1 MSVYAG
7 AFSGRYPISR
17 RASIGC
23 STISK
28 PPTLTVPSVGGMKP
42 VIIRMVVDLPAP
54 FGPRK
59 PKTSPR
65 SIENEIP
72 STARLAPKAFAK
84 LLTFI
89 IVSASFLHEANSPD
103 TQFRLTCKLVSWTVV
118 LSASFWIRANA
129 LDNLGLVFGKDVQ
142 KNSRYA
148 VLGLIWME
156 GEAVGPAT
164 FI

>member
-1 MSVYAG
+1 M
-7 AFSGRYPISR
+7 
-17 RASIGC
+17 GC

-28 PPTLTVPSVGGMKP
+28 PPTVAVPSVGGMKP

-72 STARLAPKAFAK
+72 STARLVPKAFAK

-89 IVSASFLHEANSPD
+89 IVSASFLHEANSPS
-103 TQFRLTCKLVSWTVV
+103 TQFRLNCKLVSWTVV
-118 LSASFWIRANA
+118 SVRRVWILANS
-129 LDNLGLVFGKDVQ
+129 LGNFGLVFGKDVQ
-142 KNSRYA
+142 N
-148 VLGLIWME
+148 L
-156 GEAVGPAT
+156 
-164 FI
+164 F

>member
-1 MSVYAG
+1 SG
-7 AFSGRYPISR
+7 RFSGRYPISR
-17 RASIGC
+17 RASIGG

-28 PPTLTVPSVGGMKP
+28 PPTETLPSVGGMNP

-59 PKTSPR
+59 PNTSPR

-72 STARLAPKAFAK
+72 STARLAPKALAK

-103 TQFRLTCKLVSWTVV
+103 TQFRLNCKLVSWTVGP
-118 LSASFWIRANA
+118 LFRPQ
-129 LDNLGLVFGKDVQ
+129 VFGFE
-142 KNSRYA
+142 RT
-148 VLGLIWME
+148 L
-156 GEAVGPAT
+156 
-164 FI
+164 

>member
-1 MSVYAG
+1 M
-7 AFSGRYPISR
+7 
-17 RASIGC
+17 
-23 STISK
+23 SK
-28 PPTLTVPSVGGMKP
+28 PPTLTLPSVGGMNP

-72 STARLAPKAFAK
+72 STARLVPKALAK

-103 TQFRLTCKLVSWTVV
+103 TQFRLNCKLVSWTVV
-118 LSASFWIRANA
+118 SVRKFLDSSERFRQSWISF
-129 LDNLGLVFGKDVQ
+129 LKGCSKF
-142 KNSRYA
+142 
-148 VLGLIWME
+148 VLTKE
-156 GEAVGPAT
+156 GGTIHPQGH
-164 FI
+164 

>member
-1 MSVYAG
+1 MN
-7 AFSGRYPISR
+7 
-17 RASIGC
+17 
-23 STISK
+23 
-28 PPTLTVPSVGGMKP
+28 P

-72 STARLAPKAFAK
+72 STARLAPKALAK

-103 TQFRLTCKLVSWTVV
+103 TQFRLTCKLVSWTAV
-118 LSASFWIRANA
+118 LSAGFWIRANGFG
-129 LDNLGLVFGKDVQ
+129 NFGLFFGNDVQ
-142 KNSRYA
+142 KIFSKTR
-148 VLGLIWME
+148 
-156 GEAVGPAT
+156 
-164 FI
+164 

>member
-23 STISK
+23 STISQ
-28 PPTLTVPSVGGMKP
+28 PPTLTLPSVGGMNP

-59 PKTSPR
+59 PRTSPR

-72 STARLAPKAFAK
+72 STARLVPKALAK

-103 TQFRLTCKLVSWTVV
+103 TQFRLNCKLVSWTVV
-118 LSASFWIRANA
+118 LSASFWIRANS
-129 LDNLGLVFGKDVQ
+129 LGNLGLVFGKDVQ
-142 KNSRYA
+142 N
-148 VLGLIWME
+148 L
-156 GEAVGPAT
+156 
-164 FI
+164 